1 MINYNFFTDY
11 FTDLMKPK
19 PIIEGNRRRRRRRRR
34 KRAAEL
40 NSALSQDPWY
50 FYCPAYMGRYGDLQ
64 RAFGTDCNNHDIL
77 RSYWHHWQHRG
88 VHEGRQA
95 GIPKN
100 VNEFHCNSYVK
111 RYPGLQTKT
120 VDIAVGSG
128 GPVKT
133 VPLPAD
139 NMKVEPKPLN
149 HQKRH
154 WTDRFSA
161 TVSGKT
167 LTVKRIDQPNA
178 VWGQPLV
185 LRGTIPPSNVDDFC
199 NNPDD
204 LKRMYSHWIYH
215 GRHEGRKAGIE
226 SRKSAKDGVTLYDGD
241 KVKSMNC
248 PIRFG
253 DQIVF
258 STTDV
263 LQTDTEGW
271 FGSSVGYISDNKLKW
286 AYGWGFDGGNYQFT
300 PITLMPVNK
309 NIGDIIRFG
318 DQVQLQYKEL
328 LANYTGTVDELL
340 TFTKTPS
347 ENINFVIRPVIDNG
361 KKVNGDSFEYH
372 DSFILAF
379 SKQPGNTSNCGYYG
393 CSVAQHNKTGLTFGH
408 GLDGK
413 TGKVV
418 LYARPPDPFKDL
430 KNSCIQ
436 EGPTDFTRNGNSI
449 FSIDDG
455 IVTNKLSRVMK
466 PTEQEL
472 QTKQDELND
481 KTSNKDN
488 LYEIL
493 YGAENFTPKN
503 LNAEFA
509 EKRVENTRTPCRK
522 DPSQP
527 KKGIIDEI
535 TEGKKTI
542 KCIEQKHKS
551 VLRQYKRMKQDQK
564 TLSNNIQDMINNT
577 KKQQKQGFSNYQEGF
592 DDNASYKRNNLSNQI
607 RDIYYVDQQTEEL
620 QHEMDKEQQKNS
632 TYMQKSFYQK
642 EQVERLRFW
651 NQYIFV
657 YMYYILAVIA
667 LFFLLQ
673 QGETTISMKLV
684 YSAIVL
690 CFPFIIYPV
699 EKGLYWIYNYLAS
712 FVLGVPHDSKNI

>member
-34 KRAAEL
+34 ERARKAAEY
-40 NSALSQDPWY
+40 ATATAQDPWY

-77 RSYWHHWQHRG
+77 RSYWHHWQHHG

-120 VDIAVGSG
+120 VDIAVGSSR
-128 GPVKT
+128 GPVKN

-139 NMKVEPKPLN
+139 NMKVDPRPLN
-149 HQKRH
+149 RQKRR
-154 WTDRFSA
+154 WRDRFSA

-204 LKRMYSHWIYH
+204 LKQMYNHWIYH
-215 GRHEGRKAGIE
+215 GRHEGKKAGIE

-300 PITLMPVNK
+300 PIALMPVNK

-379 SKQPGNTSNCGYYG
+379 SKQTGNTSNCGYYG
-393 CSVAQHNKTGLTFGH
+393 CSVAQHNKSGLTFGH
-408 GLDGK
+408 GEDGK
-413 TGKVV
+413 KDKFI

-430 KNSCIQ
+430 KNTCVQ

-449 FSIDDG
+449 ISIDDG

-466 PTEQEL
+466 PTEQEF
-472 QTKQDELND
+472 QKKQDELND
-481 KTSNKDN
+481 RTSIKDN
-488 LYEIL
+488 LYKQL
-493 YGAENFTPKN
+493 YVSYDNAENFTPTIGAYK
-503 LNAEFA
+503 
-509 EKRVENTRTPCRK
+509 
-522 DPSQP
+522 
-527 KKGIIDEI
+527 EI
-535 TEGKKTI
+535 EMDKKTI
-542 KCIEQKHKS
+542 KRKEQKNKSVIEQYY
-551 VLRQYKRMKQDQK
+551 RTKQDQK

-592 DDNASYKRNNLSNQI
+592 DDDASYKRNNLSNQI

-620 QHEMDKEQQKNS
+620 QHEMDKEQQRNS

-651 NQYIFV
+651 NQHIFV

-667 LFFLLQ
+667 LFFLFQ

>member
-11 FTDLMKPK
+11 FTDLMKPNTESK
-19 PIIEGNRRRRRRRRR
+19 PIIEGLSRKQKR
-34 KRAAEL
+34 KRREYAE
-40 NSALSQDPWY
+40 AISQDPWY

-120 VDIAVGSG
+120 VDIAVGPG
-128 GPVKT
+128 GPVKN

-139 NMKVEPKPLN
+139 NMKVDPRPLN
-149 HQKRH
+149 PQKRR
-154 WTDRFSA
+154 WRDRFSA

-167 LTVKRIDQPNA
+167 LTVKRIDHPNA
-178 VWGQPLV
+178 AWGQPLV

-204 LKRMYSHWIYH
+204 LKRMYNHWIYH

-253 DQIVF
+253 DQIVL

-271 FGSSVGYISDNKLKW
+271 FGKSVGYISDNKLKW

-347 ENINFVIRPVIDNG
+347 ENINFVIRPIIDNG

-393 CSVAQHNKTGLTFGH
+393 CSVAQHNKSGLTFGH
-408 GLDGK
+408 GEDGK
-413 TGKVV
+413 KNKFI

-449 FSIDDG
+449 ISIDNG

-466 PTEQEL
+466 PTEQEF
-472 QTKQDELND
+472 QKKQGELKD
-481 KTSNKDN
+481 KTSIKDYLKDEVYFSYDN
-488 LYEIL
+488 
-493 YGAENFTPKN
+493 AENFTP
-503 LNAEFA
+503 
-509 EKRVENTRTPCRK
+509 T
-522 DPSQP
+522 
-527 KKGIIDEI
+527 KGIIDEI
-535 TEGKKTI
+535 TEDKKTI
-542 KCIEQKHKS
+542 KRQEQKIQSTIHNNS
-551 VLRQYKRMKQDQK
+551 RLKRDQK
-564 TLSNNIQDMINNT
+564 TISNNIQDMINNT

-592 DDNASYKRNNLSNQI
+592 DDEAAYKRNNISNQI

-620 QHEMDKEQQKNS
+620 QHEMDKEQQRNS

-642 EQVERLRFW
+642 DQVERLRFW

-712 FVLGVPHDSKNI
+712 FVLGVPHDKK